1 MEEEELF
8 QEANKC
14 WICGKLLELMDE
26 KVRDHFH
33 IIGKFRGAAHF
44 SCNANF
50 KITKRAP
57 IIFHNLKGYDGH
69 LIMKELSNFDIVIDV
84 IPYGLEK
91 YMAIIVNRNL
101 VFIDSMQFMK
111 DSLDD
116 LVKNLDDRNF
126 NYLSREYSSRGLE
139 LIKQKGVYPY
149 EYMDSFKKFD
159 ECELPSKDKFYS
171 SLKSKGI
178 SDEDYER
185 AINVWNISN
194 IKNLGE
200 YHDLYLKTDV
210 LLLCDVFEKFINICI
225 EYYELDPCHYFSI
238 PGLTWDTMLKMTGVK
253 LKLIDDIDKHLFIE
267 RGMRG
272 GVSCITKRY
281 CEANNKYVK
290 DYDSNKENTFITY

>member
-1 MEEEELF
+1 
-8 QEANKC
+8 
-14 WICGKLLELMDE
+14 
-26 KVRDHFH
+26 
-33 IIGKFRGAAHF
+33 
-44 SCNANF
+44 
-50 KITKRAP
+50 
-57 IIFHNLKGYDGH
+57 
-69 LIMKELSNFDIVIDV
+69 
-84 IPYGLEK
+84 
-91 YMAIIVNRNL
+91 MAIIVNRNL

-116 LVKNLDDRNF
+116 LVKNLDDRDF

-171 SLKSKGI
+171 SLKGKGI

-200 YHDLYLKTDV
+200 YRDLSLKTDV

-225 EYYELDPCHYFSI
+225 EYYELDPCPYFSI
-238 PGLTWDTMLKMTGVK
+238 PGLAWDAMLKMTGVK

-281 CEANNKYVK
+281 YKANNKYVK
-290 DYDSNKENTFITY
+290 DYYSNKENTFITYWYVNNLYG